1 MIGSYL
7 PLRFS
12 IPVLIVLVTILS
24 ISCSLIFVAPV
35 IEKQQQV
42 RLQQDAKAI
51 ADRLTSKVTYLLGRG
66 DTDIAVKALRQ
77 DIQTGLVNKVFVLDS
92 DNRVRLSGQAQDLN
106 KRVTDLNDLH
116 LPLERFQQ
124 IHQLNKGDFA
134 YLEDES
140 VLYSLAPIQLP
151 QLGLGDTESGVLVL
165 ALSDAEVK
173 QAIREQLLLMVG
185 ALLLAMVLVAV
196 ILMFL
201 INRMVTARVERLA
214 SASQSFS
221 AGEITA
227 FDNQKGKDELGVLG
241 VAFSDMAKQITSI
254 HAQLE
259 ANADLLDEL
268 LENSPSMIVIRDING
283 AYLRAN
289 PSYLKFAGVG
299 SLSELQDKSVPKKL
313 PPEVTK
319 AALAGDA
326 KVIESAKHYSW
337 ELTYSANNHVKSLY
351 GECFPL
357 FDDNGALYA
366 VCTIKTDT
374 TERAERENALRLAQY
389 IFETTNDGIIVT
401 DQHNRIIEAND
412 AFERVTGYSKEE
424 VLGKAPNILNSH
436 KQPSSFYENMWRELD
451 KTGIWAGEIW
461 NRKKSGEIYPEWLTV
476 KSIMDDQ
483 QAVTGYFWCI
493 YRYIR
498 AEKDRG
504 VAA

>member
-1 MIGSYL
+1 M
-7 PLRFS
+7 
-12 IPVLIVLVTILS
+12 
-24 ISCSLIFVAPV
+24 
-35 IEKQQQV
+35 
-42 RLQQDAKAI
+42 
-51 ADRLTSKVTYLLGRG
+51 
-66 DTDIAVKALRQ
+66 
-77 DIQTGLVNKVFVLDS
+77 
-92 DNRVRLSGQAQDLN
+92 
-106 KRVTDLNDLH
+106 
-116 LPLERFQQ
+116 
-124 IHQLNKGDFA
+124 
-134 YLEDES
+134 
-140 VLYSLAPIQLP
+140 
-151 QLGLGDTESGVLVL
+151 
-165 ALSDAEVK
+165 
-173 QAIREQLLLMVG
+173 
-185 ALLLAMVLVAV
+185 
-196 ILMFL
+196 
-201 INRMVTARVERLA
+201 
-214 SASQSFS
+214 
-221 AGEITA
+221 
-227 FDNQKGKDELGVLG
+227 
-241 VAFSDMAKQITSI
+241 
-254 HAQLE
+254 
-259 ANADLLDEL
+259 
-268 LENSPSMIVIRDING
+268 
-283 AYLRAN
+283 
-289 PSYLKFAGVG
+289 
-299 SLSELQDKSVPKKL
+299 

-483 QAVTGYFWCI
+483 QAVTGYFGVFTDI
-493 YRYIR
+493 SEQKKTEASLRNLAYYDSLTNLANRTLG
-498 AEKDRG
+498 KDRLAHDMELADRHQESLALVFIDLDFFKHVNDSLG
-504 VAA
+504 HEYGDQLLIEAANRIKEKVRSSDTVVRWGGDEFILILPVYSSLIWRW